1 MNFGAKGF
9 QLTQIHL
16 LILNRLV
23 GVLKQ
28 GIAKIM
34 AYKTKKEIDKWSLS
48 PVKTQDL
55 VFKSLLKSA
64 QKTKFGQDHNFSSIH
79 DHQDFVKNTP
89 IRDYEGFRSYVD
101 LIKKGEKNI
110 LWKGLPVYFAITSG
124 TTSGIKYIPITK
136 ESLPEHFNASKNA
149 MLLYINET
157 GNTKLLSGKLIF
169 LQGSPALDFEG
180 AIKTGRLSGISAHH
194 VPKYL
199 QSNRLPTWETNC
211 IEDWETKVDKIIEE
225 TINEDMRIIGGI
237 PSWVQMYFEKIQKVK
252 GKKIGEVFK
261 NFNLFIY
268 GGVNY
273 EPYEKKFVDLIGRK
287 VDTIELYPASEGF
300 FAFQNTQKSK
310 DLLLL
315 LNSGIFYEFISTED
329 FNQNINKRITVKD
342 VKLNINY
349 VLIISTNAGLWAYN
363 TGDTIMFTQLI
374 PHKIL
379 VTGRVKHFISAF
391 GEHVIVKD
399 VENAI
404 NKVCSKLNTLITE
417 FTVAP
422 EVNPTNELPY
432 HEWFIEFSSDKFDLK
447 IFSSMLD
454 QAMQDEN
461 KYYLD
466 LIQGKILQ
474 PLKLRVVKKSGFNN
488 YMSSQNKLGGQFK
501 IPKLSNDR
509 KIADKLLSYTII

>member
-1 MNFGAKGF
+1 MSFGAKGF

-16 LILNRLV
+16 LILNKL
-23 GVLKQ
+23 GSFLKQ
-28 GIAKIM
+28 GIAKII
-34 AYKTKKEIDKWSLS
+34 ARKTKRAIDKWSLK
-48 PVKTQDL
+48 PVETQHR

-64 QKTKFGQDHNFSSIH
+64 QNTKFGQDHNFSAINSH
-79 DHQDFVKNTP
+79 KDFVKNIP
-89 IRDYEGFRSYVD
+89 IRGYEEFSSYIE

-149 MLLYINET
+149 MLLYIDET
-157 GNTKLLSGKLIF
+157 GKTDFLSGKLIF
-169 LQGSPALDFEG
+169 LQGSPTLDTNG
-180 AIKTGRLSGISAHH
+180 VIKTGRLSGISAHH

-199 QSNRLPTWETNC
+199 QSNRLPSWETNC

-237 PSWVQMYFEKIQKVK
+237 PSWVQMYFEKIQKQEE
-252 GKKIGEVFK
+252 KKIGEVFK

-273 EPYEKKFVDLIGRK
+273 EPYKKKFIDLIGRK
-287 VDTIELYPASEGF
+287 VDSIEFYPASEGF
-300 FAFQNTQKSK
+300 FAFQNNQSKK

-315 LNSGIFYEFISTED
+315 LNSGIFYEFISVEN
-329 FNQNINKRITVKD
+329 FNLNILKRITVKD
-342 VKLNINY
+342 VKLNTNY

-363 TGDTIMFTQLI
+363 TGDTVMFTELK

-404 NKVCSKLNTLITE
+404 NKTCLKQNILITE

-432 HEWFIEFSSDKFDLK
+432 HEWFIEFSSDNFDLK
-447 IFSSMLD
+447 TFSSTLD
-454 QAMQDEN
+454 HAMQEEN

-466 LIQGKILQ
+466 LVQGKILQ
-474 PLKLRVVKKSGFNN
+474 PLKIRVINKRGFNN

-509 KIADKLLSYTII
+509 KIADELLSYIKI

>member
-1 MNFGAKGF
+1 MSFGAKGF

-16 LILNRLV
+16 LILNKL
-23 GVLKQ
+23 GSFLKQ
-28 GIAKIM
+28 GIAKII
-34 AYKTKKEIDKWSLS
+34 ARKTKRAIDKWSLK
-48 PVKTQDL
+48 PVETQHR

-64 QKTKFGQDHNFSSIH
+64 QNTKFGQDHNFSAINSH
-79 DHQDFVKNTP
+79 KDFVKNIP
-89 IRDYEGFRSYVD
+89 IRGYEEFSSYIE

-149 MLLYINET
+149 MLLYIDET
-157 GNTKLLSGKLIF
+157 GKTDFLSGKLIF
-169 LQGSPALDFEG
+169 LQGSPTLDTNG
-180 AIKTGRLSGISAHH
+180 VIKTGRLSGISAHH

-199 QSNRLPTWETNC
+199 QSNRLPSWETNC

-237 PSWVQMYFEKIQKVK
+237 PSWVQMYFEKIQKQEE
-252 GKKIGEVFK
+252 KKIGEVFK

-273 EPYEKKFVDLIGRK
+273 EPYKKKFIDLIGRK
-287 VDTIELYPASEGF
+287 VDSIEFYPASEGF
-300 FAFQNTQKSK
+300 FAFQNNQSKK

-315 LNSGIFYEFISTED
+315 LNSGIFYEFISVEN
-329 FNQNINKRITVKD
+329 FNLNILKRITVKD
-342 VKLNINY
+342 VKLNTNY

-363 TGDTIMFTQLI
+363 TGDTVMFTELK

-404 NKVCSKLNTLITE
+404 NKTCLKQNILITE

-432 HEWFIEFSSDKFDLK
+432 HEWFIEFSSDKVDVK
-447 IFSSMLD
+447 TFSSTLD
-454 QAMQDEN
+454 HAMQEEN

-466 LIQGKILQ
+466 LVQGKILQ
-474 PLKLRVVKKSGFNN
+474 PLKIRVINKRGFNN

-509 KIADKLLSYTII
+509 KIADELLSYIKI

>member
-1 MNFGAKGF
+1 M
-9 QLTQIHL
+9 TQIHL
-16 LILNRLV
+16 LILNKL
-23 GVLKQ
+23 GSFLKQ
-28 GIAKIM
+28 GIAKII
-34 AYKTKKEIDKWSLS
+34 ARKTKRAIDKWSLK
-48 PVKTQDL
+48 PVETQHRVL
-55 VFKSLLKSA
+55 KSLLKSA
-64 QKTKFGQDHNFSSIH
+64 QNTKFGQDHNFSAINSH
-79 DHQDFVKNTP
+79 KDFVKNIP
-89 IRDYEGFRSYVD
+89 IRGYEEFSSYIE

-149 MLLYINET
+149 MLLYIDET
-157 GNTKLLSGKLIF
+157 GKTDFLSGKLIF
-169 LQGSPALDFEG
+169 LQGSPTLDTNG
-180 AIKTGRLSGISAHH
+180 VIKTGRLSGISAHH

-199 QSNRLPTWETNC
+199 QSNRLPSWETNC

-237 PSWVQMYFEKIQKVK
+237 PSWVQMYFEKIQKQEE
-252 GKKIGEVFK
+252 KKIGEVFK

-273 EPYEKKFVDLIGRK
+273 EPYKKKFIDLIGRK
-287 VDTIELYPASEGF
+287 VDSIEFYPASEGF
-300 FAFQNTQKSK
+300 FAFQNNQSKK

-315 LNSGIFYEFISTED
+315 LNSGIFYEFISVEN
-329 FNQNINKRITVKD
+329 FNLNILKRITVKD
-342 VKLNINY
+342 VKLNTNY

-363 TGDTIMFTQLI
+363 TGDTVMFTELK

-404 NKVCSKLNTLITE
+404 NKTCLKQNILITE

-432 HEWFIEFSSDKFDLK
+432 HEWFIEFSSDKVDLK
-447 IFSSMLD
+447 TFSSTLD
-454 QAMQDEN
+454 HAMQEEN

-466 LIQGKILQ
+466 LVQGKILQ
-474 PLKLRVVKKSGFNN
+474 PLKIRVINKRGFNN

-509 KIADKLLSYTII
+509 KIADELLSYIKI